1 MSYGSSSFVFC
12 SLEDNA
18 LESFSHFSFCENGS
32 KDTRIQFILDIKLGD
47 LRCSLLQKIN
57 LPSNLSLD
65 GSEISFFNQTL
76 LILVFDITQLTVQKF
91 ELNSLVL
98 DCPKDSWNQI
108 IKFRINVVNSFI

>member
-1 MSYGSSSFVFC
+1 
-12 SLEDNA
+12 
-18 LESFSHFSFCENGS
+18 
-32 KDTRIQFILDIKLGD
+32 LDIKLGD

-76 LILVFDITQLTVQKF
+76 LILVVDITQLTVQKF

-98 DCPKDSWNQI
+98 DCPEDSWNQI